1 MTALRMSARSRM
13 WLVIVIAG
21 AAGVWLLVYTGVY
34 SIAADEPHTAL
45 VLRLMTTVRERSI
58 ANHANG
64 IALPGDLADPKRIAA
79 GAALYKEM
87 CSGCHLAPGMERT
100 EISQGLYPR
109 APELSKGSE
118 LSPEQE
124 FWVIKHGIKMTG
136 MAAWGP
142 SHDDTL
148 IWDMVAFLRK
158 LPSLSPSEYQTSAEG
173 EHKDHGQMMQEMKM
187 DKDNEGKPHK

>member
-158 LPSLSPSEYQTSAEG
+158 LPSLSPSEYQASAEG

>member
-173 EHKDHGQMMQEMKM
+173 EHKDHRQMMQEMKM

>member
-1 MTALRMSARSRM
+1 M